1 MIELFARLNLW
12 HSHVDCVQR
21 YLRFVVYYVGGSLRR
36 LPLRGHFTDVS
47 KEQHPRE
54 YGGAVGWWVVVGDQ
68 SKRIQIMTH
77 WPARGQESGPCVV
90 Q

>member
-36 LPLRGHFTDVS
+36 MPLRGHFTDVS
-47 KEQHPRE
+47 LKNNTPVNTEVLW
-54 YGGAVGWWVVVGDQ
+54 GGGLGDD
-68 SKRIQIMTH
+68 
-77 WPARGQESGPCVV
+77 GQG
-90 Q
+90 